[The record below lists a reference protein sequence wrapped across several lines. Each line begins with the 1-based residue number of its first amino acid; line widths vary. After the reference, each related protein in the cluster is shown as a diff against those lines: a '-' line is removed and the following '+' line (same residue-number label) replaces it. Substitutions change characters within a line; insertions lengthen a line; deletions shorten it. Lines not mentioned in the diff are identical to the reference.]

1 MFIEKWRKIKGWN
14 KEKVKGLKFRN
25 RIAVA
30 DQFKSLPS
38 DWKVKAGDIPSL
50 VDFDIN
56 QTAKMS
62 QV

>member
-30 DQFKSLPS
+30 DQFKSLSS
-38 DWKVKAGDIPSL
+38 DWKVKARDIPSL

-62 QV
+62 QI